1 MHMTLAEYFLQH
13 RPKPR
18 YAFGARVEGQY
29 KGVPF
34 VGTVYTDNMRN
45 ELEGPMCNV
54 HLDLPLRV
62 KRGEPWVYMIRVG
75 YKNIKG
81 LR

>member
-1 MHMTLAEYFLQH
+1 MHMTLAEYFEQH

-18 YAFGARVEGQY
+18 YAFGCRVEGVYQ
-29 KGVPF
+29 GVPY

-45 ELEGPMCNV
+45 LDEGPMCNI

-62 KRGEPWVYMIRVG
+62 KDQPYVNYIRVG
-75 YKNIKG
+75 YKSIKG
-81 LR
+81 IRV